1 MYSYWT
7 GEALCITSKQP
18 GFDASPSRCPMFRSM
33 NVSTRAAA
41 SFSVIALMLLFVGCF
56 SLFQVQALRET
67 EQVIETNWLAGVRD
81 TGRLR
86 GDVLELRLTVARSL
100 IPSDDGSASSA
111 SSEIGRRRSHIEEQ
125 LGAYLGSPVIDEH
138 ERQLVRSVQG
148 AVDRYGQSL
157 DRLLASL
164 ESGDVAAAVALF
176 NGDMRQQGTD
186 INQVLAALTAY
197 NDEGAKASSVSAG
210 LVYTRS
216 LWVLLGVMGFAIL
229 ATSGLAIGFTRS
241 ITKPLGQAVQVAES
255 IAGADL
261 SQPIEL
267 EGTDEPARLLAA
279 LATMQ
284 ATLRATLKHIGDS
297 STQLATATEEMTSV
311 AHEGKRGLQ
320 RQNEQ
325 VELAATAV
333 NEMTAAI
340 EEVASNAASTSDS
353 VRDSTAAAEA
363 GRHHVNDTVKAID
376 SLSARISDTGGHV
389 EGLAGQARDISKVLD
404 VIRNIAEQTNLLAL
418 NAAIEAARA
427 GDQGRGFAVVADE
440 VRALA
445 HRTGQSTQEIELMIA
460 AIQAGT
466 DSVVKAT
473 ALSTEEAGRTLGVAR
488 EAGAML
494 DNIAASVAIINERTV
509 MIATAA
515 EQQAQVAREVDRSL
529 MAIRD
534 LSIQSAA
541 GADQTAV
548 ASDELARLATD
559 LNHMA
564 LRFRT

>member
-1 MYSYWT
+1 
-7 GEALCITSKQP
+7 
-18 GFDASPSRCPMFRSM
+18 MFRSM
-33 NVSTRAAA
+33 NVSARAAL
-41 SFSVIALMLLFVGCF
+41 SFSAIALLLLFVGCF
-56 SLFQVQALRET
+56 SLVQVQALRET
-67 EQVIETNWLAGVRD
+67 EQVMETNWLAGVRD
-81 TGRLR
+81 SGGLR
-86 GDVLELRLTVARSL
+86 SDVLELRLMVARSL
-100 IPSDDGSASSA
+100 IPSADESAA
-111 SSEIGRRRSHIEEQ
+111 DARRDIGERRSQIEQRVSSYLASPLIDEQERRLVGQVQTAVHGYEQSLEQ
-125 LGAYLGSPVIDEH
+125 LLTFLSGGD
-138 ERQLVRSVQG
+138 
-148 AVDRYGQSL
+148 
-157 DRLLASL
+157 AS
-164 ESGDVAAAVALF
+164 AAIALF
-176 NGDMRQQGTD
+176 NGGMRQQGSD
-186 INQVLAALTAY
+186 INEALAALTAY
-197 NDEGAKASSVSAG
+197 NDEGAKASSLSAG
-210 LVYTRS
+210 SVYSRS
-216 LWVLLGVMGFAIL
+216 LWVLLGVMAVAVV
-229 ATSGLAIGFTRS
+229 ATVGLAVGFTRS
-241 ITKPLGQAVQVAES
+241 ITQPLGQALRVAER
-255 IAGADL
+255 IAGSDL
-261 SQPIEL
+261 SQSVKVD
-267 EGTDEPARLLAA
+267 GRDEPARLLSA

-333 NEMTAAI
+333 NQMTAAI
-340 EEVASNAASTSDS
+340 EEVASNSASTSDS

-363 GRHHVNDTVKAID
+363 GRRHVNDTVNAID
-376 SLSARISDTGGHV
+376 SLSARIGETGGFV
-389 EGLAGQARDISKVLD
+389 QGLAGQARDISKVLD
-404 VIRNIAEQTNLLAL
+404 VIRTIAEQTNLLAL

-445 HRTGQSTQEIELMIA
+445 HRTGQSTQEIEQMIA
-460 AIQAGT
+460 AIQSGT

-473 ALSTEEAGRTLGVAR
+473 ALSTQEADRTLDVAR

-509 MIATAA
+509 MIAAAA

-529 MAIRD
+529 MTIRD

-559 LNHMA
+559 LNQMA

>member
-1 MYSYWT
+1 
-7 GEALCITSKQP
+7 
-18 GFDASPSRCPMFRSM
+18 M
-33 NVSTRAAA
+33 NLSARAAL
-41 SFSVIALMLLFVGCF
+41 SFSAIALLLLFVGCF
-56 SLFQVQALRET
+56 SLVQVQALRET
-67 EQVIETNWLAGVRD
+67 EQVMETNWLAGVRD
-81 TGRLR
+81 SGGLR
-86 GDVLELRLTVARSL
+86 SDVLELRLMVARSL
-100 IPSDDGSASSA
+100 IPSADESAA
-111 SSEIGRRRSHIEEQ
+111 DARRDIGERRSQIEQ
-125 LGAYLGSPVIDEH
+125 RVSSYLASPLIDER
-138 ERQLVRSVQG
+138 ERQLVGQVQT
-148 AVDRYGQSL
+148 AVHGYEQSL
-157 DRLLASL
+157 EQLLTFL
-164 ESGDVAAAVALF
+164 SGSDAPAAITLF
-176 NGDMRQQGTD
+176 NGGMRQQGSD
-186 INQVLAALTAY
+186 INEALAALTAY
-197 NDEGAKASSVSAG
+197 NDEGAKASSLSAG
-210 LVYTRS
+210 SVYSRS
-216 LWVLLGVMGFAIL
+216 LWVLLGVVAVAVV
-229 ATSGLAIGFTRS
+229 ATVGLAVGFTRS
-241 ITKPLGQAVQVAES
+241 ITQPLGQALRVAER
-255 IAGADL
+255 IAGSDL
-261 SQPIEL
+261 SQSVEIDGR
-267 EGTDEPARLLAA
+267 EGPARLLSA

-333 NEMTAAI
+333 NQMTAAI
-340 EEVASNAASTSDS
+340 EEVASNSASTSDS

-363 GRHHVNDTVKAID
+363 GRRHVNDTVNAID
-376 SLSARISDTGGHV
+376 SLSERIGETGGFV
-389 EGLAGQARDISKVLD
+389 QGLAGQARDISKVLD
-404 VIRNIAEQTNLLAL
+404 VIRTIAEQTNLLAL

-445 HRTGQSTQEIELMIA
+445 HRTGQSTQEIEQMIA
-460 AIQAGT
+460 AIQSGT

-473 ALSTEEAGRTLGVAR
+473 ALSTQEADRTLDVAR

-509 MIATAA
+509 MIAAAA

-529 MAIRD
+529 MTIRD
-534 LSIQSAA
+534 LSIQSPA

-559 LNHMA
+559 LNQMA

>member
-1 MYSYWT
+1 
-7 GEALCITSKQP
+7 
-18 GFDASPSRCPMFRSM
+18 MFRSM
-33 NVSTRAAA
+33 NVSARAAL
-41 SFSVIALMLLFVGCF
+41 SFSAIALLLLFVGCF
-56 SLFQVQALRET
+56 SLVQVQALRET
-67 EQVIETNWLAGVRD
+67 EQVMETNWLAGVRD
-81 TGRLR
+81 SGGLR
-86 GDVLELRLTVARSL
+86 SDVLELRLMVARSL
-100 IPSDDGSASSA
+100 IPSADESAA
-111 SSEIGRRRSHIEEQ
+111 DARRDIGERRSQIEQ
-125 LGAYLGSPVIDEH
+125 RVSSYLASPLIDEQ
-138 ERQLVRSVQG
+138 ERQLVGQVQT
-148 AVDRYGQSL
+148 AVHGYEQSL
-157 DRLLASL
+157 EQLLTFL
-164 ESGDVAAAVALF
+164 SGGDAPAAIALF
-176 NGDMRQQGTD
+176 NGGMRQQGSD
-186 INQVLAALTAY
+186 INEALAALTAY
-197 NDEGAKASSVSAG
+197 NDEGAKASSLSAG
-210 LVYTRS
+210 SVYSRS
-216 LWVLLGVMGFAIL
+216 LWVLLGVMAVAVV
-229 ATSGLAIGFTRS
+229 ATVGLAVGFTRS
-241 ITKPLGQAVQVAES
+241 ITQPLGQALRVAER
-255 IAGADL
+255 IAGSDL
-261 SQPIEL
+261 SQSVKVD
-267 EGTDEPARLLAA
+267 GRDEPARLLSA

-333 NEMTAAI
+333 NQMTAAI
-340 EEVASNAASTSDS
+340 EEVASNSASTSDS

-363 GRHHVNDTVKAID
+363 GRRHVNDTVNAID
-376 SLSARISDTGGHV
+376 SLSARIGETGGFV
-389 EGLAGQARDISKVLD
+389 QGLAGQARDISKVLD
-404 VIRNIAEQTNLLAL
+404 VIRTIAEQTNLLAL

-445 HRTGQSTQEIELMIA
+445 HRTGQSTQEIEQMIA
-460 AIQAGT
+460 AIQSGT

-473 ALSTEEAGRTLGVAR
+473 ALSTQEADRTLDVAR

-509 MIATAA
+509 MIAAAA

-529 MAIRD
+529 MTIRD

-559 LNHMA
+559 LNQMA

>member
-1 MYSYWT
+1 
-7 GEALCITSKQP
+7 
-18 GFDASPSRCPMFRSM
+18 MFRSM
-33 NVSTRAAA
+33 NVSARAAL
-41 SFSVIALMLLFVGCF
+41 SFSAIALLLLFVGCF
-56 SLFQVQALRET
+56 SLVQVQALRET
-67 EQVIETNWLAGVRD
+67 EQVMETNWLAGVRD
-81 TGRLR
+81 SGGLR
-86 GDVLELRLTVARSL
+86 SDVLELRLMVARSL
-100 IPSDDGSASSA
+100 IPSADESAA
-111 SSEIGRRRSHIEEQ
+111 DARRDIGERRSQIEQ
-125 LGAYLGSPVIDEH
+125 RVSSYLASPLIDEQ
-138 ERQLVRSVQG
+138 ERQLVGQVRT
-148 AVDRYGQSL
+148 AVHGYEQSL
-157 DRLLASL
+157 EQLLTFL
-164 ESGDVAAAVALF
+164 SGDDAPAAIALF
-176 NGDMRQQGTD
+176 NGGMRQQGSD
-186 INQVLAALTAY
+186 INEALAALTAY
-197 NDEGAKASSVSAG
+197 NDEGAKASSLSAG
-210 LVYTRS
+210 SVYSRS
-216 LWVLLGVMGFAIL
+216 LWVLLGVMAVAVV
-229 ATSGLAIGFTRS
+229 ATVGLAVGFTRS
-241 ITKPLGQAVQVAES
+241 ITQPLGQALRVAER
-255 IAGADL
+255 IAGSDL
-261 SQPIEL
+261 SQSVEVD
-267 EGTDEPARLLAA
+267 GRDEPARLLSA

-333 NEMTAAI
+333 NQMTAAI
-340 EEVASNAASTSDS
+340 EEVASNSASTSDS

-363 GRHHVNDTVKAID
+363 GRRHVNDTVNAID
-376 SLSARISDTGGHV
+376 SLSARIGETGGFV
-389 EGLAGQARDISKVLD
+389 QGLAGQARDISKVLD
-404 VIRNIAEQTNLLAL
+404 VICTIAEQTNLLAL

-445 HRTGQSTQEIELMIA
+445 HRTGQSTQEIEQMIA
-460 AIQAGT
+460 AIQSGT

-473 ALSTEEAGRTLGVAR
+473 ALSTQEADRTLDVAR

-509 MIATAA
+509 MIAAAA

-529 MAIRD
+529 MTIRD

-559 LNHMA
+559 LNQMA

>member
-1 MYSYWT
+1 
-7 GEALCITSKQP
+7 
-18 GFDASPSRCPMFRSM
+18 MFRSM
-33 NVSTRAAA
+33 NLSVRAAL
-41 SFSVIALMLLFVGCF
+41 SFSAIALLLLFVGCF
-56 SLFQVQALRET
+56 SLIQVQALRET
-67 EQVIETNWLAGVRD
+67 EQVMETNWLAGVRD
-81 TGRLR
+81 SGGLR
-86 GDVLELRLTVARSL
+86 SDVLELRLLVARSL
-100 IPSDDGSASSA
+100 IPSADESAA
-111 SSEIGRRRSHIEEQ
+111 DARRDIGERRSQIDQ
-125 LGAYLGSPVIDEH
+125 RVSSYLASPLIDEQ
-138 ERQLVRSVQG
+138 ERQLVGQVQT
-148 AVDRYGQSL
+148 AVHGYEQSL
-157 DRLLASL
+157 EQLLTFL
-164 ESGDVAAAVALF
+164 SGGDAPAAIALF
-176 NGDMRQQGTD
+176 NGGMRQQGSD
-186 INQVLAALTAY
+186 INEALAALTAY
-197 NDEGAKASSVSAG
+197 NDEGAKASSLSAG
-210 LVYTRS
+210 SVYSRS
-216 LWVLLGVMGFAIL
+216 LWVLLGVMAVAVV
-229 ATSGLAIGFTRS
+229 ATVGLAVGFTRS
-241 ITKPLGQAVQVAES
+241 ITQPLGQALRVAER
-255 IAGADL
+255 IAGSDL
-261 SQPIEL
+261 SQSVEVD
-267 EGTDEPARLLAA
+267 GRDEPAGLLSA

-333 NEMTAAI
+333 NQMTAAI
-340 EEVASNAASTSDS
+340 EEVASNSASTSDS

-363 GRHHVNDTVKAID
+363 GRRHVNDTVNAID
-376 SLSARISDTGGHV
+376 SLSARIGETGGFV
-389 EGLAGQARDISKVLD
+389 QGLAGQARDISKVLD
-404 VIRNIAEQTNLLAL
+404 VIRTIAEQTNLLAL

-445 HRTGQSTQEIELMIA
+445 HRTGQSTQEIEQMIA
-460 AIQAGT
+460 AIQSGT

-473 ALSTEEAGRTLGVAR
+473 ALSTQEADRTLDVAR

-509 MIATAA
+509 MIAAAA

-529 MAIRD
+529 MTIRD

-559 LNHMA
+559 LNQMA